1 MYLCIVINLKYK
13 GMCKFIESVSSDR
26 VELEVYECSCGF
38 HIGIDSSYLEQ
49 VDDVEIICPSCG
61 ELIKNE

>member
-1 MYLCIVINLKYK
+1 
-13 GMCKFIESVSSDR
+13 MCKFIESVSSDR

-49 VDDVEIICPSCG
+49 VDDVKIVCPSCG
-61 ELIKNE
+61 EIINNK